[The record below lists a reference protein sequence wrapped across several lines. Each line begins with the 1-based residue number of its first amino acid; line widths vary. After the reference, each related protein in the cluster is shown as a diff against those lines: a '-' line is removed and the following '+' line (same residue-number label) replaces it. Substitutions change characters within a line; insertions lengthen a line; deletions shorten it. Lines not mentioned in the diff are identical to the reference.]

1 MISSLV
7 ALTLLSAAPSRDV
20 LERTV
25 RDRFEAVGRSAL
37 PIDPSLSR
45 AADELARR
53 ALTHGVEDAT
63 SLLRVTAAISRQ
75 KAWDPNPV
83 VVALRAPTDSIAV
96 ELAKQ
101 DLGSEPSSHVGL
113 GFAEGKERSAV
124 IILLAKRRIEL
135 EAFPRGFAKTVSG
148 QRVCGTLVAP
158 LTTAELFVTR
168 PEGSVERLPMNK
180 ATKDD
185 SRCSTVDFP
194 TKGRHAVEV
203 LGNGPRGPEVA
214 ALFFVDVG
222 PKGVPSESD
231 DAMAEPEDDTRAR
244 AMLVTRINALRM
256 QLGVTPVQP
265 DSELEAVAQ
274 AWADRLA
281 KENFFSHVAPE
292 GSTLKQR
299 LTEAGYKFAS
309 AGENLGLSSGPLA
322 AHFGIEHSPG
332 HRNNLLEPGHRKIGL
347 GLATRSDGLRV
358 LVEVLAAPINTVEE
372 KDPIGT
378 LYASIAAERKRRKL
392 SPLRQSTVLES
403 LAQAHVRKALEL
415 DTPKAELPNQPRLH
429 ERAFETMDELA
440 SVSVDVF
447 ISDTPRLGSESKNL
461 GMADNTVV
469 GVGLVK
475 GDSARFG
482 PGRYWIVVIYGV
494 VR

>member
-7 ALTLLSAAPSRDV
+7 AISLVAAAPSRDV
-20 LERTV
+20 LERAV
-25 RDRFEAVGRSAL
+25 RDRFEAVGRSAP
-37 PIDPSLSR
+37 PIDAALSR

-53 ALTHGVEDAT
+53 AVNNGVEDAT

-75 KAWDPNPV
+75 KAWDPNPI
-83 VVALRAPTDSIAV
+83 VVALRAPTDAIAS

-101 DLGSEPSSHVGL
+101 DLGTEPTSHVGL

-124 IILLAKRRIEL
+124 IVLLSKRRIEL
-135 EAFPRGFAKTVSG
+135 APFPRGFSKTVTS
-148 QRVCGTLVAP
+148 QKVCGTLVSP
-158 LTTAELFVTR
+158 LTNAELFVTR
-168 PEGSVERLPMNK
+168 PEGSVERLPM
-180 ATKDD
+180 ARAPSDE
-185 SRCSTVDFP
+185 RCATVDFP
-194 TKGRHAVEV
+194 TRGRHAVEV
-203 LGNGPRGPEVA
+203 LGSGPRGPEVA

-222 PKGVPSESD
+222 PKGAALEAE
-231 DAMAEPEDDTRAR
+231 DAMPEPEDDTRAR
-244 AMLVTRINALRM
+244 AMLVTRINALRL

-265 DSELEAVAQ
+265 DAELEAVAQ
-274 AWADRLA
+274 AWAERLA
-281 KENFFSHVAPE
+281 KESFFSHVAPD

-299 LTEAGYKFAS
+299 LTDAGYKFAS

-332 HRNNLLEPGHRKIGL
+332 HRNNLLEPGHRRIGL
-347 GLATRSDGLRV
+347 GLATRPDGLKV
-358 LVEVLAAPINTVEE
+358 LVEVLAAPVNLVEE
-372 KDPIGT
+372 KDPIGA

-392 SPLRQSTVLES
+392 APLRQSTVLES
-403 LAQAHVRKALEL
+403 LAQAHVRAALKL
-415 DTPKAELPNQPRLH
+415 DLPKAELPDQPRLH
-429 ERAFETMDELA
+429 EKAFELMDELA

-447 ISDTPRLGSESKNL
+447 ISDTPKLGAESKNL
-461 GMADNTVV
+461 GVPDNTVV